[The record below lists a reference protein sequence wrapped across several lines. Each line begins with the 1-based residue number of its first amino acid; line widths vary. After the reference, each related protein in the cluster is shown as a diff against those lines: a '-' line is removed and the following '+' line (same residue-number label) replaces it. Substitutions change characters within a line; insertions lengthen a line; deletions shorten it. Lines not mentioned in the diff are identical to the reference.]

1 MKEPAVFLPRLDSQ
15 KPSEDFFAL
24 RREGIGYIEQA
35 GSRHWTDYNTHD
47 PGITILEALCYAL
60 TDIAYRSGWDI
71 KDLLTLETSTAAD
84 PFPRQAFYTAREI
97 LTSGPVTPNDFRR
110 VLIDL
115 EPVRNAWIFCKQ
127 CACETDYYV
136 VCDEDRLALS
146 YRQLEQGELD
156 AKKVTVSG
164 LYEVLLE
171 LESDPELG
179 DLNARKIQKMR
190 HFYDAEGRVQTRVI
204 ELRFPDLSLSAEE
217 EWQAFLDHPNDYSV
231 SVRIGATDDYD
242 VLTDPLLDQAGKDR
256 YLKRHWR
263 ELFYVDFQVDFQQ
276 ESVGLTL
283 NIDHATLRVFG
294 NADAKEE
301 TTLAELVELLE
312 DVSDSGIV
320 GLYRR
325 KVHKIA
331 QAVEQAKQ
339 SLHKRRNLDEDFCR
353 IEGIALAE
361 IAVCA
366 DVEVASD
373 ADIDR
378 VQARIWQEIEH
389 YLNPPIAF
397 YSLQELR
404 DEGLSVEA
412 IFNGPA
418 LDNGFIKSEDLQ
430 RAMLKSEIR
439 ASDII
444 KRLMAID
451 GVLAVNNLLLTLY
464 DPQGRIVK
472 GKADP
477 IQQND
482 GKPLFDPDRISAA
495 WLLMLDDRR
504 QPRFYREAS
513 RFLFFKNGLP
523 FQARHDEAVATLHQL
538 RGEAERPKIKNTPKD
553 LPLPKGMYRDPGHY
567 FSIQNEFPQSYG
579 IGPEGLPS
587 HASKLRRAQAKQLK
601 AYLLVFEQFLANQIA
616 QLAQSTDCFS
626 LDPGIRQTYF
636 IKELTQDIIDGYD
649 DLVAD
654 LDKEKLE
661 KLIESEPEF
670 LQRRNRFLDHLLAR
684 FGEQLS
690 DYTLLLSDLAGRQKA
705 QASLIDTKLALLKGL
720 PEISRYRYRSFDTT
734 GEACA
739 QKQYPVLK
747 KRVNL
752 LLGIADLKMTLSPL
766 ETIAGKTEIAF
777 ELMDWNNRPWL
788 TGTLE
793 LDAYAAS
800 NTAAYRTVVK
810 QMSDPEIYRIDEQTH
825 RLTLEEDTIVLRAA
839 HPDDLTTEAE
849 AQKIKAVLLNWSAH
863 QRTILVEHVLLRP
876 KFPGDALYPVCSE
889 GVCKTCGFEDPYSF
903 RLTWVMP
910 GWTSPYN
917 VNLDLRAFA
926 ERTIRQETPT
936 HLLSKIC
943 WVGNKRII
951 DNPCEP
957 LVNELAALL
966 LEQNQATEEESCDCA
981 KAIYSDF
988 SRVFNDWYHG
998 KTLDYFDP
1006 DVLRAQLA
1014 SEFESILN
1022 PGGIEC
1028 AAAIGAVLW
1037 NTIVSRLTEHF
1048 AEIARYGRQF
1058 ERFETAWC
1066 LWLEANAS
1074 INWTEQRLQERVEAL
1089 LAEALLDG
1097 DETTLCRCA
1106 AGILAD
1112 YGTAFSDWLNG
1123 YVENGLEPPEDLS
1136 SFEPA
1141 PIVLCS
1147 DAQFKTGTEDELK
1160 ALLDKHYQRYIEV
1173 SYRLRIVVNLL
1184 ADLKSI
1190 YPEATLHD
1198 CDDGSDHNPVRL
1210 DKTALG
1216 SLNAVPRP
1224 FENP

>member
-47 PGITILEALCYAL
+47 PGITILEALCFAL

-71 KDLLTLETSTAAD
+71 KDLLTREFSTAAD
-84 PFPRQAFYTAREI
+84 PFPAQAFYTAREI
-97 LTSGPVTPNDFRR
+97 LTSGPVTSDDFRR

-115 EPVRNAWIFCKQ
+115 EPVRNAWVFCKQ
-127 CACETDYYV
+127 CACETDYYA
-136 VCDEDRLALS
+136 VCDEDRLVLS
-146 YRQLEQGELD
+146 YRKPEQGELD
-156 AKKVTVSG
+156 PKKVAVLG

-179 DLNARKIQKMR
+179 DLNARKIQKTR
-190 HFYDAEGRVQTRVI
+190 LFYDTEGRVQTRVV
-204 ELRFPDLSLSAEE
+204 EVRFPDLSLSAAD
-217 EWQAFLDHPNDYSV
+217 EWQAFLKDFHDYEI
-231 SVRIGATDDYD
+231 SVRIGAAEGYD
-242 VLTDPLLDQAGKDR
+242 VLTDSALDQAGKER

-263 ELFYVDFQVDFQQ
+263 ELFHVDFLLVS
-276 ESVGLTL
+276 EELTL
-283 NIDHATLRVFG
+283 AIDNATLRVFG
-294 NADAKEE
+294 NADAQAE
-301 TTLAELVELLE
+301 TTLAELVDLLE
-312 DVSDSGIV
+312 DASDSGIV

-325 KVHKIA
+325 KALKIA

-339 SLHKRRNLDEDFCR
+339 SLHRRRNLDEDYCR

-397 YSLQELR
+397 YSLQELL
-404 DEGLSVEA
+404 DQGLSVEA

-439 ASDII
+439 TSDIV

-477 IQQND
+477 IWQND

-523 FQARHDEAVATLHQL
+523 FQARHDEAIATLHQL
-538 RGEAERPKIKNTPKD
+538 RGETERPKIKNTPKD
-553 LPLPKGMYRDPGHY
+553 LPLPKGIYRNPGQY
-567 FSIQNEFPQSYG
+567 FPIQNEFPQSYG

-601 AYLLVFEQFLANQIA
+601 SYLLVFEQFLANQLA
-616 QLAQSTDCFS
+616 QLAHGGDCFS
-626 LDPGIRQTYF
+626 LDPAIRQTYF

-649 DLVAD
+649 DLVAG
-654 LDKEKLE
+654 LDQEKLK
-661 KLIESEPEF
+661 KLTESTSEF

-705 QASLIDTKLALLKGL
+705 QASLIDTKLALLKEL
-720 PEISRYRYRSFDTT
+720 PEISRYRYRSFDYT

-739 QKQYPVLK
+739 PKQYPVLK

-752 LLGIADLKMTLSPL
+752 LLGIADLRLIFSLL
-766 ETIAGKTEIAF
+766 ETIAGKTEIAM
-777 ELMDWNNRPWL
+777 ELMDWNNRAWL

-800 NTAAYRTVVK
+800 NTDAYRAVVK
-810 QMSDPEIYRIDEQTH
+810 QMSDPKIYRIDDQTH
-825 RLTLEEDTIVLRAA
+825 RLTLEDDLNVLRAA
-839 HPDDLTTEAE
+839 HPDDLATEAE

-863 QRTILVEHVLLRP
+863 QRTILVEHLLLRP

-889 GVCKTCGFEDPYSF
+889 GECKTCGFEDPYSF

-917 VNLDLRAFA
+917 VNLDLQAFA
-926 ERTIRQETPT
+926 ERTIRQETPA

-943 WVGNKRII
+943 WVGNQGII

-966 LEQNQATEEESCDCA
+966 LEQNQATEEEACDCA
-981 KAIYSDF
+981 KAIYSEF
-988 SRVFNDWYHG
+988 SRVFKDWYHG

-1014 SEFESILN
+1014 SEFESNLN
-1022 PGGIEC
+1022 PGGIGC
-1028 AAAIGAVLW
+1028 TLAIGAVSW
-1037 NTIVSRLTEHF
+1037 NAIVSKLTEHF

-1074 INWTEQRLQERVEAL
+1074 IDWTEQRLQERVEAL
-1089 LAEALLDG
+1089 LAESLLDG
-1097 DETTLCRCA
+1097 DSTSLCRCA

-1112 YGTAFSDWLNG
+1112 YGTAFSDWLND
-1123 YVENGLEPPEDLS
+1123 YVENGLEPPEDLT
-1136 SFEPA
+1136 SFDPA
-1141 PIVLCS
+1141 PIILCS
-1147 DAQFKTGTEDELK
+1147 DAHFKAGTETELK
-1160 ALLDKHYQRYIEV
+1160 ALLDKHYQDYIDV

-1198 CDDGSDHNPVRL
+1198 CDDGSDHNPLLL
-1210 DKTALG
+1210 DRTALG

>member
-1 MKEPAVFLPRLDSQ
+1 MKEQAAFLPRLDSQ

-24 RREGIGYIEQA
+24 RREGIGYLEQG
-35 GSRHWTDYNTHD
+35 GSQYWTDYNTHD

-71 KDLLTLETSTAAD
+71 KDLLTREFSTAAD
-84 PFPRQAFYTAREI
+84 PFPAQAFYTAREI
-97 LTSGPVTPNDFRR
+97 LTSGPVTPDDFSR

-115 EPVRNAWIFCKQ
+115 EPVRNAWVFCKQ
-127 CACETDYYV
+127 CACETDYYAL
-136 VCDEDRLALS
+136 CDEDRLVLS
-146 YRQLEQGELD
+146 YRKPEQGELD
-156 AKKVTVSG
+156 PKKVAVLG

-171 LESDPELG
+171 LESDSELG
-179 DLNARKIQKMR
+179 DLNTRKIQKTR
-190 HFYDAEGRVQTRVI
+190 LFYDAEGRVQTRVV
-204 ELRFPDLSLSAEE
+204 EVRFPDLSLSAAD
-217 EWQAFLDHPNDYSV
+217 EWQAFLDNFHDYEI
-231 SVRIGATDDYD
+231 SVRIGAAKGYD
-242 VLTDPLLDQAGKDR
+242 VLTDATLDQAGKER

-263 ELFYVDFQVDFQQ
+263 ELFHVDFLLTS
-276 ESVGLTL
+276 EALTL
-283 NIDHATLRVFG
+283 AIDNATLRMFG
-294 NADAKEE
+294 NADAQAE
-301 TTLAELVELLE
+301 TKLAELVELLE
-312 DVSDSGIV
+312 DASDSGIV

-325 KVHKIA
+325 KALKIA
-331 QAVEQAKQ
+331 QAVEQAKR
-339 SLHKRRNLDEDFCR
+339 SLHQRRNLDEDYCR

-361 IAVCA
+361 IALCA

-430 RAMLKSEIR
+430 RATLKSEIR
-439 ASDII
+439 TSDIV

-477 IQQND
+477 IWQND
-482 GKPLFDPDRISAA
+482 GTPVFDPDRISAA
-495 WLLMLDDRR
+495 WLLMLDDRK

-523 FQARHDEAVATLHQL
+523 FQARYDEAIATLHQL
-538 RGEAERPKIKNTPKD
+538 RGEAEHPKIKNTPKD
-553 LPLPKGMYRDPGHY
+553 LPLPKGIYRNPSHY
-567 FSIQNEFPQSYG
+567 FPIQNEFPQSYG

-601 AYLLVFEQFLANQIA
+601 AYLLVFEQFLANQLA
-616 QLAQSTDCFS
+616 QLAQSADCFS
-626 LDPGIRQTYF
+626 LDPGIHQTYF

-649 DLVAD
+649 DLVAG
-654 LDKEKLE
+654 LGKEKLE

-690 DYTLLLSDLAGRQKA
+690 DYTLLLTDLAGRQKA

-720 PEISRYRYRSFDTT
+720 PEISRYRYRSFDYT

-739 QKQYPVLK
+739 PEQYPVLK

-752 LLGIADLKMTLSPL
+752 LLGIADLNLALSPL
-766 ETIAGKTEIAF
+766 ETIAGKTEIAL
-777 ELMDWNNRPWL
+777 ELMDWNNRTWL

-793 LDAYAAS
+793 LDAYEAS

-810 QMSDPEIYRIDEQTH
+810 QMSDPKIYRIDEQTH

-839 HPDDLTTEAE
+839 YPDDLATEAE
-849 AQKIKAVLLNWSAH
+849 AETIKAVLLNWSAH

-876 KFPGDALYPVCSE
+876 KFPGDVLYPVCSE
-889 GVCKTCGFEDPYSF
+889 GECKTCGDEDPYSF
-903 RLTWVMP
+903 RLTWVIP

-926 ERTIRQETPT
+926 ERTIRQETPA

-943 WVGNKRII
+943 WVGNKGII

-957 LVNELAALL
+957 VVDELAALL
-966 LEQNQATEEESCDCA
+966 LEQEQATEEEACDCA
-981 KAIYSDF
+981 KTIYSEF
-988 SRVFNDWYHG
+988 SRVFKDWYHS
-998 KTLDYFDP
+998 KTLKYFDP

-1014 SEFESILN
+1014 SEFESNLN

-1028 AAAIGAVLW
+1028 TLAIGAVSW
-1037 NTIVSRLTEHF
+1037 SAIVSKLTGHF

-1074 INWTEQRLQERVEAL
+1074 IDWTEQRLQERVEAL
-1089 LAEALLDG
+1089 LAGSLLNG
-1097 DETTLCRCA
+1097 DQTSLCRCA

-1112 YGTAFSDWLNG
+1112 YGTAFSDRLND
-1123 YVENGLEPPEDLS
+1123 YVENSLEPPEDLT

-1147 DAQFKTGTEDELK
+1147 DAHFKAGTETELK
-1160 ALLDKHYQRYIEV
+1160 ALLDKHYQHYIEV

-1198 CDDGSDHNPVRL
+1198 CDDGSDHNPVLL
-1210 DKTALG
+1210 DRTALG

>member
-47 PGITILEALCYAL
+47 PGITILEALCFAL

-71 KDLLTLETSTAAD
+71 KDLLTREFSTAAD
-84 PFPRQAFYTAREI
+84 PFPAQAFYTAREI
-97 LTSGPVTPNDFRR
+97 LTSGPVTSDDFRR

-115 EPVRNAWIFCKQ
+115 EPVRNAWVFCKQ
-127 CACETDYYV
+127 CACETDYYA
-136 VCDEDRLALS
+136 VCDEDRLVLS
-146 YRQLEQGELD
+146 YRKPEQGELD
-156 AKKVTVSG
+156 PKKVAVLG

-179 DLNARKIQKMR
+179 DLNARKIQKTR
-190 HFYDAEGRVQTRVI
+190 LFYDTEGRVQTRVV
-204 ELRFPDLSLSAEE
+204 EVRFPDLSLSAAD
-217 EWQAFLDHPNDYSV
+217 EWQAFLKDFHDYEI
-231 SVRIGATDDYD
+231 SVRIGAAEGYD
-242 VLTDPLLDQAGKDR
+242 VLTDSALDQAGKER

-263 ELFYVDFQVDFQQ
+263 ELFHVDFLLVS
-276 ESVGLTL
+276 EELTL
-283 NIDHATLRVFG
+283 AIDNATLRVFG
-294 NADAKEE
+294 NADAQAE
-301 TTLAELVELLE
+301 TTLAELVDLLE
-312 DVSDSGIV
+312 DASDSGIV

-325 KVHKIA
+325 KALKIA

-339 SLHKRRNLDEDFCR
+339 SLHRRRNLDEDYCR

-397 YSLQELR
+397 YSLQELL
-404 DEGLSVEA
+404 DQGLSVEA

-439 ASDII
+439 TSDIV

-477 IQQND
+477 IWQND

-523 FQARHDEAVATLHQL
+523 FQARHDEAIATLHQL
-538 RGEAERPKIKNTPKD
+538 RGETERPKIKNTPKD
-553 LPLPKGMYRDPGHY
+553 LPLPKGIYRNPGQY
-567 FSIQNEFPQSYG
+567 FPIQNEFPQSYG

-587 HASKLRRAQAKQLK
+587 HASKLRRAQANQL
-601 AYLLVFEQFLANQIA
+601 A
-616 QLAQSTDCFS
+616 QLAHGGDCFS
-626 LDPGIRQTYF
+626 LDPAIRQTYF

-649 DLVAD
+649 DLVAG
-654 LDKEKLE
+654 LDQEKLK
-661 KLIESEPEF
+661 KLTESTSEF

-705 QASLIDTKLALLKGL
+705 QASLIDTKLALLKEL
-720 PEISRYRYRSFDTT
+720 PEISRYRYRSFDYT

-739 QKQYPVLK
+739 PKQYPVLK

-752 LLGIADLKMTLSPL
+752 LLGIADLRLIFSLL
-766 ETIAGKTEIAF
+766 ETIAGKTEIAM
-777 ELMDWNNRPWL
+777 ELMDWNNRAWL

-800 NTAAYRTVVK
+800 NTDAYRAVVK
-810 QMSDPEIYRIDEQTH
+810 QMSDPKIYRIDDQTH
-825 RLTLEEDTIVLRAA
+825 RLTLEDDLNVLRAA
-839 HPDDLTTEAE
+839 HPDDLATEAE

-863 QRTILVEHVLLRP
+863 QRTILVEHLLLRP

-889 GVCKTCGFEDPYSF
+889 GECKTCGFEDPYSF

-917 VNLDLRAFA
+917 VNLDLQAFA
-926 ERTIRQETPT
+926 ERTIRQETPA

-943 WVGNKRII
+943 WVGNQGII

-966 LEQNQATEEESCDCA
+966 LEQNQATEEEACDCA
-981 KAIYSDF
+981 KAIYSEF
-988 SRVFNDWYHG
+988 SRVFKDWYHG

-1014 SEFESILN
+1014 SEFESNLN
-1022 PGGIEC
+1022 PGGIGC
-1028 AAAIGAVLW
+1028 TLAIGAVSW
-1037 NTIVSRLTEHF
+1037 NAIVSKLTEHF

-1074 INWTEQRLQERVEAL
+1074 IDWTEQRLQERVEAL
-1089 LAEALLDG
+1089 LAESLLDG
-1097 DETTLCRCA
+1097 DSTSLCRCA

-1112 YGTAFSDWLNG
+1112 YGTAFSDWLND
-1123 YVENGLEPPEDLS
+1123 YVENGLEPPEDLT
-1136 SFEPA
+1136 SFDPA
-1141 PIVLCS
+1141 PIILCS
-1147 DAQFKTGTEDELK
+1147 DAHFKAGTETELK
-1160 ALLDKHYQRYIEV
+1160 ALLDKHYQDYIDV

-1198 CDDGSDHNPVRL
+1198 CDDGSDHNPLLL
-1210 DKTALG
+1210 DRTALG